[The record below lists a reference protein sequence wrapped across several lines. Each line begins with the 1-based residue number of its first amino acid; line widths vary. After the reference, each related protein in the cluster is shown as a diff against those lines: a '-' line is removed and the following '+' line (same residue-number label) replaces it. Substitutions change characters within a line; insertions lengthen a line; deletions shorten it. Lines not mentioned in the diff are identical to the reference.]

1 MKEGGIPNFHA
12 LSKELSARR
21 KALKEVHEVLP
32 KSDTSELK
40 TEIDSLKEMGKKF
53 AALKLSPS
61 ETKEFMRKQKEDS
74 AGRAGIDESAIR
86 TELGAEYDT
95 LKSLHED
102 FDDLSDFELRRLREG
117 ASNPHAKRA
126 HESLLAQ
133 IKKEKIAI
141 EKSLS
146 EKEKS
151 DPNIARAFELISF
164 KKGLFEEGHIA
175 HTPSVDRHLG
185 EIGRRM
191 INGKPMFLHGPTG
204 TGKTSLAR
212 YAAKHFTGKNAEM
225 VYCTPQTR
233 DTHIWGK
240 TGIRAE
246 GDKGAIKTVDIY
258 GPLVRAMHDGSVV
271 VFDEFTALP
280 REQMVFFK
288 GIANAKPGDRI
299 TVPGNGEIAI
309 KPGFQMIFTA
319 NLKSEKNPERQELPP
334 EITREFEQNNL
345 EVRYAPKEEAYD
357 IMLARLMKPGGM
369 LTMSWYDLQTTLP
382 KLCEAMEEIQ
392 IAYADSARSE
402 TAQLVGALSISGKKP
417 GLKKFVMTQGT
428 IEAILESWGPEQQL
442 NEEISFSEFLDDR
455 LATGL
460 TFKEY
465 PESDRV
471 LAAKILASKGF
482 LRTKT
487 AEDLGLPS
495 DVFDFDAGRKN
506 GKEEAIAALRAASS
520 KEIPLPLKEVAE
532 LDPFALRGKSM
543 KSAAEELV
551 GADSGEIGS
560 EIAFED
566 VERLFGKDFFG
577 PADIEKVF
585 GVRLDAVP
593 EIPFSKEELDTAKKL
608 NQQLIYQHDVMD
620 MQNPDTGK
628 MERGTPIT
636 LENLKKFFTKA
647 HDGKKVF
654 YDRDWYKDE
663 DFFKKEKP
671 RTGWRLTS
679 KDLLPG
685 STPKSYLEQTDMLVK
700 HLEKQIF
707 KNTKLPKQYEDA
719 VAEFNRKRSEI
730 EPLAKSATDSEWKRG
745 SQMLV
750 DLAITKLTRELPVE
764 AMYRLILNDLARKE
778 KLLPSEYTWTAGRG
792 SGGGLVYVGGF
803 GAGGARVGG
812 YGPGHCYGLLGVSF
826 SRR

>member
-1 MKEGGIPNFHA
+1 MKEGGVPNFHV

-21 KALKEVHEVLP
+21 KALKEVHEILP
-32 KSDTSELK
+32 ESDISELQ
-40 TEIDSLKEMGKKF
+40 TEIDSLKEKGKEF
-53 AALKLSPS
+53 TALKLSPS
-61 ETKEFMRKQKEDS
+61 ETREFMRKQKEDS
-74 AGRAGIDESAIR
+74 AARAGIDEPAIR

-95 LKSLHED
+95 LKSLHGD

-126 HESLLAQ
+126 HEFLLAQ

-141 EKSLS
+141 EKSLLK
-146 EKEKS
+146 KEKS
-151 DPNIARAFELISF
+151 DPNTARAFELISF
-164 KKGLFEEGHIA
+164 KKGLFGEGHIA

-258 GPLVRAMHDGSVV
+258 GPLVRAMHDGSVA

-309 KPGFQMIFTA
+309 KQGFQMIFTA

-345 EVRYAPKEEAYD
+345 EVKYSPKEEAYD
-357 IMLARLMKPGGM
+357 IMLARLMKPNGT
-369 LTMSWYDLQTTLP
+369 LTMSWHDLQTTLP
-382 KLCEAMEEIQ
+382 KLCEAMKEIQ
-392 IAYADSARSE
+392 IAYADSVRSE
-402 TAQLVGALSISGKKP
+402 VAQLVGALGVSGKKP

-442 NEEISFSEFLDDR
+442 NEGISFSEFLDDR

-482 LRTKT
+482 LRTKN
-487 AEDLGLPS
+487 ADDLGLPS

-506 GKEEAIAALRAASS
+506 GKEETIAALRAASS
-520 KEIPLPLKEVAE
+520 KEVSLSLKEVAE

-543 KSAAEELV
+543 KSAVEELA
-551 GADSGEIGS
+551 GADSGEI
-560 EIAFED
+560 AFED
-566 VERLFGKDFFG
+566 AERLFGKDFFG

-608 NQQLIYQHDVMD
+608 NQQLIYQHDVM
-620 MQNPDTGK
+620 
-628 MERGTPIT
+628 ERGTPIT
-636 LENLKKFFTKA
+636 LENLKKFFTKT

-654 YDRDWYKDE
+654 YDRDWYENESFWKQ
-663 DFFKKEKP
+663 EKP
-671 RTGWRLTS
+671 RDGWRLTS

-685 STPKSYLEQTDMLVK
+685 STSKSYLEQTDVLIE
-700 HLEKQIF
+700 HLEAQIF

-719 VAEFNRKRSEI
+719 VAEFKRKRSEI
-730 EPLAKSATDSEWKRG
+730 EPLAKSTTDSEWKRG
-745 SQMLV
+745 SQMLA

-764 AMYRLILNDLARKE
+764 VMYRLILNDQARKE
-778 KLLPSEYTWTAGRG
+778 KLLPSKYTWTASRESVGR
-792 SGGGLVYVGGF
+792 LVDVGGF
-803 GAGGARVGG
+803 DADGACVSRGDPDCRGDS
-812 YGPGHCYGLLGVSF
+812 LGVSF
-826 SRR
+826 SRK